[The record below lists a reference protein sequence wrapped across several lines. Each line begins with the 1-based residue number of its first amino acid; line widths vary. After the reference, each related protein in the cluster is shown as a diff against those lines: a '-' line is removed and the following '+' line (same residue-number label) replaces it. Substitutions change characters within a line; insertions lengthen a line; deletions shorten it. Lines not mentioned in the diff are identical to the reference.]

1 MSTTT
6 QILARS
12 TTDVAM
18 TVTRAHARATVSSS
32 PTRLGRPWLPRLA
45 AVLAGGLA
53 SALLLQPAT
62 AAESAAAREEFVPQ
76 VGQPGKDVVWVPT
89 PEALVDTMLN
99 LADLKPGE
107 YLVDLGSGDG
117 RTVIAAAKRGARARG
132 IEYNPNMVELAKR
145 NAEREG
151 VSDRATFE
159 QGDLFQKDFSDADV
173 ITLFLLPSL
182 NERLRPVL
190 LEMRP
195 GVRVV
200 SNSFGMGNWEP
211 DRRVSIDGSE
221 CRSWCSALLWI
232 VPARVQGTWEIDG
245 KPLILEQEFQ
255 KISGTLD
262 GKPLEGRLQ
271 GAQIEFSVD
280 DVQYKGT
287 VDGKA
292 MRGER
297 SGGQSG
303 SWQAVARTGS

>member
-1 MSTTT
+1 
-6 QILARS
+6 
-12 TTDVAM
+12 
-18 TVTRAHARATVSSS
+18 
-32 PTRLGRPWLPRLA
+32 
-45 AVLAGGLA
+45 
-53 SALLLQPAT
+53 
-62 AAESAAAREEFVPQ
+62 
-76 VGQPGKDVVWVPT
+76 
-89 PEALVDTMLN
+89 
-99 LADLKPGE
+99 
-107 YLVDLGSGDG
+107 
-117 RTVIAAAKRGARARG
+117 
-132 IEYNPNMVELAKR
+132 
-145 NAEREG
+145 
-151 VSDRATFE
+151 
-159 QGDLFQKDFSDADV
+159 DADV

-303 SWQAVARTGS
+303 SWQAVAR